1 LIAPLVAHEQHESG
15 LLEIVLFNLDFG
27 LRVSAVLFQSIMN
40 RKSSTFAGRY
50 RISAIL
56 SSFVMLLELARL
68 SQTIIGKRN
77 PKHSFDVMDGL
88 NVVIELYTAYQ
99 AFTLPAVKENTVDE
113 DEE

>member
-1 LIAPLVAHEQHESG
+1 M
-15 LLEIVLFNLDFG
+15 LFNLDFG
-27 LRVSAVLFQSIMN
+27 AKVSAALFQLIMN

-56 SSFVMLLELARL
+56 SSFVTLLGLTRL

-77 PKHSFDVMDGL
+77 PTYSFDVMDGL

-99 AFTLPAVKENTVDE
+99 AFTLPAVKQDTVDD